1 MLTFENKQNQ
11 PQKDKIWTENTQFSH
26 WASLKQGRGK
36 WRIWH
41 FHLVWFGLVCYECCK
56 LCWLAQGWHWLP
68 NVPNLIG
75 RQHANYADLASNT
88 GRGRTMKRLE
98 ANTAEKNPGQK
109 VEQPP
114 SVCAACYLHFLLFTK
129 KLGKVRF
136 NAMRRWRI
144 KETVDGCG
152 CCEFWKLWRKVC
164 SLTGLGTLELPRP
177 HWAMLWLA
185 PARISRRAVCGA
197 AAEKGIALHRV
208 VEPGKMHCK
217 PIACIPFTPQA
228 QKTPFSDEFTA
239 VQRSCKSRVTKR
251 IWCVLE
257 KTCSSQLR
265 HVQTFVSKHT
275 WALKWYH

>member
-1 MLTFENKQNQ
+1 MNVVSCAGWRRVGIGSQMFL
-11 PQKDKIWTENTQFSH
+11 IWS
-26 WASLKQGRGK
+26 G
-36 WRIWH
+36 
-41 FHLVWFGLVCYECCK
+41 
-56 LCWLAQGWHWLP
+56 
-68 NVPNLIG
+68 
-75 RQHANYADLASNT
+75 
-88 GRGRTMKRLE
+88 
-98 ANTAEKNPGQK
+98 ANTRIMQILLPTPAAGGLWKDWKQTRLKRIRDKKSSNPPLCA
-109 VEQPP
+109 PP
-114 SVCAACYLHFLLFTK
+114 APTICIFYFSSE

-185 PARISRRAVCGA
+185 PARISCRAVWISCRAVWNSCRAVCISCRAVCGA